1 MRATNIR
8 QSNRQCFFQL
18 YYTAL
23 PGNCLLP
30 FRNLRA
36 FFGGRSGSG
45 ASLWKPRPPWRR
57 VWNGISQ
64 HKLYSRFYIHAPSA
78 VRFLLRFAYRSPF
91 QIQNHFLHQKRQKT
105 DGCWHSSTGVSP
117 RPMLMGAAH
126 NALRAFNARVSL
138 TLPVLRRP
146 QAATLVLRPG
156 SDRSPVL

>member
-1 MRATNIR
+1 MLCSILLYRAAWKLSAAFSI
-8 QSNRQCFFQL
+8 
-18 YYTAL
+18 
-23 PGNCLLP
+23 CLQY
-30 FRNLRA
+30 
-36 FFGGRSGSG
+36 FFGGHSVSD
-45 ASLWKPRPPWRR
+45 ASLWKRHPPWRQ

-138 TLPVLRRP
+138 TLPMRRRL

-156 SDRSPVL
+156 SDRSPVW